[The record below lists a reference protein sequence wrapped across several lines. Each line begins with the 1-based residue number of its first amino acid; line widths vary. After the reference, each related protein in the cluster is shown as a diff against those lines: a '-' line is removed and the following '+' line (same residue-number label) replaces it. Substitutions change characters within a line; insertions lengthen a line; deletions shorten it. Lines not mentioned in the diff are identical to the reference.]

1 MELERVFQDGSNNM
15 ITIEATVDT
24 GFENVALDECK
35 EIFGP
40 GLLSG
45 KSRGRIFFTIEQ
57 DKYQKVHELRSI
69 DNLYLVST
77 LIPNLNFTTSDKDL
91 DLEVIKR
98 LAETIEWKTP
108 LAIWKE
114 CIKFHGNL
122 YPTKEEHDESL
133 KNKLEQLERLNHQR
147 LTDRI
152 AVPDVLNSI
161 SQRLTDRI
169 AETEVLN
176 STSNVLRFRVTC
188 NRTGK
193 HSFGSM
199 EAARDFGGKLHDV
212 FNWVVDLT
220 SYNIDIVLNIID
232 SMAYVGLGLTRQ
244 SKHRRNITHFGPT
257 TLRATVCY
265 NLLRLGSPKVG
276 DVVID
281 PLCGGGSIPIEGAL
295 AYPSTYQIC
304 GDSHEKAVN
313 RSRNNIES
321 LKDKPIS
328 MDVLQWNATNLPLLT
343 ASVDVFVTDL
353 PFGKR
358 SGHKKDNRVLYKEV
372 LVELGRVVRPSTG
385 RAVLLTHDRRT
396 FVNVLPKTCGLWKQT
411 KVLGVNLGGLQAG
424 VFQLLRTSK
433 AYIK

>member
-1 MELERVFQDGSNNM
+1 MNVMKFGS
-15 ITIEATVDT
+15 
-24 GFENVALDECK
+24 
-35 EIFGP
+35 
-40 GLLSG
+40 GLLAG

-57 DKYQKVHELRSI
+57 DKYHKVHELRSI
-69 DNLYLVST
+69 DNLYLVSA
-77 LIPNLNFTTSDKDL
+77 LIPNLNFISSDKDL

-114 CIKFHGNL
+114 CTKFHGNL

-133 KNKLEQLERLNHQR
+133 KNKLDQLGKLNHQR
-147 LTDRI
+147 LTDKI
-152 AVPDVLNSI
+152 VETDALNST
-161 SQRLTDRI
+161 SLRLADRI
-169 AETEVLN
+169 AETDILN

-188 NRTGK
+188 NRSGT
-193 HSFGSM
+193 HTFGSM
-199 EAARDFGGKLHDV
+199 DAARDLGGALHDV

-232 SMAYVGLGLTRQ
+232 SMAYVAFGLTRQ

-265 NLLRLGSPKVG
+265 NLLRLCSPKAG
-276 DVVID
+276 DIVID

-328 MDVLQWNATNLPLLT
+328 TDVLQWNATNLPLLT

-353 PFGKR
+353 VQNI
-358 SGHKKDNRVLYKEV
+358 HTY
-372 LVELGRVVRPSTG
+372 
-385 RAVLLTHDRRT
+385 
-396 FVNVLPKTCGLWKQT
+396 
-411 KVLGVNLGGLQAG
+411 
-424 VFQLLRTSK
+424 
-433 AYIK
+433 